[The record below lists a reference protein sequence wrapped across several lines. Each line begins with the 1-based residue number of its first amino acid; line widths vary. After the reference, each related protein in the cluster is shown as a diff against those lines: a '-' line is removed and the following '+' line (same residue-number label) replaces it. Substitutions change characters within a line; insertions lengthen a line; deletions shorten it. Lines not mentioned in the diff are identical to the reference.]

1 MEPCELTMTDA
12 ARELR
17 SRSLSPVE
25 LTASVLQ
32 RVAAVEGEL
41 NAFTT
46 VFADRAREQARSAE
60 DEMARGQFRGPLH
73 GIPVAVKDLY
83 NMAGVA
89 TTASSKVQA
98 NHLAKDD
105 STCVKLL
112 ADAGAV
118 MIGKTQLHEFAYG
131 VITSPR

>member
-1 MEPCELTMTDA
+1 MGSVMEPCELTMTDA

-105 STCVKLL
+105 ST
-112 ADAGAV
+112 
-118 MIGKTQLHEFAYG
+118 
-131 VITSPR
+131 